1 MYATIADHV
10 KTAELFIKSGANLFA
25 IDSAGRSALLWAA
38 FYGHVDV
45 CMRYC
50 RSCVFLFLQDCQTAV
65 EARAIIN

>member
-45 CMRYC
+45 YTIK
-50 RSCVFLFLQDCQTAV
+50 FLVYFSNFNRLLNCF
-65 EARAIIN
+65 

>member
-45 CMRYC
+45 YTIK
-50 RSCVFLFLQDCQTAV
+50 FLV
-65 EARAIIN
+65 

>member
-45 CMRYC
+45 YTIKLLMDFSNFNRLLNC
-50 RSCVFLFLQDCQTAV
+50 F
-65 EARAIIN
+65 

>member
-38 FYGHVDV
+38 FYGHVD
-45 CMRYC
+45 
-50 RSCVFLFLQDCQTAV
+50 AV
-65 EARAIIN
+65 SYTHLTLPTIYSV